1 MASFNEVESLWHSI
15 HSVPIGRGVHGVVKQ
30 IRATVGGIP
39 KNLIL
44 KHHGVH
50 AADALKIYTELLN
63 NYVQYYKYAPQM
75 RSKQQDFEKQLGEY
89 EAYYKAED
97 KSARA
102 NKTSEY
108 KIHAEAYQ
116 RLLQVRKSHF
126 VCRPVPSDHPYIS
139 IQESAEQ
146 PGQIATTLYAY
157 LQKNP
162 RREVI
167 KVIIDKLAEILSTF
181 EQVGILHA
189 DFKLDNIMVVQ
200 KRGNTSVSLKVIDFG
215 IAKLSEPS
223 MPSERA
229 RVLRRKANEHRRQA
243 SDIDSVSVTKSDEL
257 RSRARNLN
265 LQANRVNKQRPIP
278 RRLVTYNKKGRPI
291 LTELSALHHNLVT
304 NIRSKKNNY
313 VEELRQNAR
322 KLQVEALS
330 SVENNKI
337 ENLLRRAGDL
347 TQKANRAIKNE
358 AKGLFSTKYLRF
370 PNQNILQ
377 NRPKYMHETFEGV
390 SNKLK
395 KKGEETVNAAASVL
409 QKKWRRGRGKLN
421 KNTPGGGN
429 SRPSTH
435 SNANKR
441 TPVRSRSRNSPG

>member
-30 IRATVGGIP
+30 IRGTVGGIT

-50 AADALKIYTELLN
+50 AVDALKIYTELLN
-63 NYVQYYKYAPQM
+63 HYVQYYKYAPQM

-89 EAYYKAED
+89 EAYYKAAD

-157 LQKNP
+157 LEKNP
-162 RREVI
+162 RARE
-167 KVIIDKLAEILSTF
+167 VIIDKLAEILSTF

-243 SDIDSVSVTKSDEL
+243 SDIDSVLVTKSDEL

-291 LTELSALHHNLVT
+291 LTELSALHHNLVN
-304 NIRSKKNNY
+304 NIRSKKNNK
-313 VEELRQNAR
+313 N
-322 KLQVEALS
+322 
-330 SVENNKI
+330 
-337 ENLLRRAGDL
+337 
-347 TQKANRAIKNE
+347 IKC
-358 AKGLFSTKYLRF
+358 
-370 PNQNILQ
+370 
-377 NRPKYMHETFEGV
+377 
-390 SNKLK
+390 
-395 KKGEETVNAAASVL
+395 
-409 QKKWRRGRGKLN
+409 RGKITMSIFLMMTIVMLCGAV
-421 KNTPGGGN
+421 KGD
-429 SRPSTH
+429 
-435 SNANKR
+435 
-441 TPVRSRSRNSPG
+441 